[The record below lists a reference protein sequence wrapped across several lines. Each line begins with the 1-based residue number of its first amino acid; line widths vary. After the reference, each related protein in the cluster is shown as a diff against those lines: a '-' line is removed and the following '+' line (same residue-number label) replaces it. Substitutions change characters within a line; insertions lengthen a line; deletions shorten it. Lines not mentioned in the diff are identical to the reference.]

1 VATESQ
7 TIQVPPGMIA
17 MCSPGSIR
25 VETALCLVEA
35 GKQLQ
40 ARGIPHTIVHFP
52 GSLVDKARNDAV
64 RRMLGDPNCGYVIFI
79 DGDMTFRP
87 EQVGQLIEAAY
98 GPKAGW
104 ADVVGGYCVLRGGA
118 IPTIDTGTGTW
129 ESHYPGSGVK
139 EVIRTGGAFLLV
151 KRHVAERLPEPWF
164 ALRFPMRWLDALAEI
179 DNFART
185 KFDGANPF
193 RDLPNRPWERL
204 VEMATADQ
212 QSTRPTVGYEI
223 GEDSGFCDRV
233 RAAGMRIVVDT
244 DLEIGHIDTI
254 VLTGAT
260 HKERMD
266 ERHRE
271 HRQVHGILI

>member
-1 VATESQ
+1 MSEQ
-7 TIQVPPGMIA
+7 TIQVPAGMIA

-25 VETALCLVEA
+25 VETALCLAEA

-40 ARGIPHTIVHFP
+40 ARGIPHQIVHF
-52 GSLVDKARNDAV
+52 GGALVDKARNDAM
-64 RRMLGDPNCGYVIFI
+64 RRLLADPQCGYVLFI

-87 EQVGQLIEAAY
+87 EQIAQLIEAAY

-129 ESHYPGSGVK
+129 ETHYPGGGIK

-164 ALRFPMRWLDALAEI
+164 ACRYPMRWLDALAEI

-193 RDLPNRPWERL
+193 RDLPGHPWEKL
-204 VEMATADQ
+204 TEIAAGDP
-212 QSTRPTVGYEI
+212 QSRGKTIPYEI

-233 RAAGMRIVVDT
+233 RTAGMRIVVDT
-244 DLEIGHIDTI
+244 DNELGHIDSVI
-254 VLTGAT
+254 LNGAT
-260 HKERMD
+260 HKERQD
-266 ERHRE
+266 ARHRE
-271 HRQVHGILI
+271 HRQVHGVLI